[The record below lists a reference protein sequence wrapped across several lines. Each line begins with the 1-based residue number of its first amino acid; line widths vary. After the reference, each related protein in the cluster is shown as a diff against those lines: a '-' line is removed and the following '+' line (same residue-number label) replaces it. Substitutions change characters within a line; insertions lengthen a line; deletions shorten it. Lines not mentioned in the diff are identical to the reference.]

1 MNKKLLSFSSLHL
14 YSYCH
19 WPNRKGRRGG
29 ANLLYSRSNYILF
42 FIKKIMIETQE
53 HILLPLTR
61 NFNSLLVSTPHAHKL
76 QSYLV
81 IWKWC
86 RLFHMWLFLF
96 IFHFTYMANCRFSK
110 TSEQR
115 LLYKQIKLHLNNI
128 SLSEQSLLFVKE
140 QNIYTP
146 SKSILHSSE
155 IHFNVILCASFRYEQ

>member
-1 MNKKLLSFSSLHL
+1 MQIFYTPEVIIFILHKKDHDRNLGTYSSA
-14 YSYCH
+14 SD
-19 WPNRKGRRGG
+19 
-29 ANLLYSRSNYILF
+29 
-42 FIKKIMIETQE
+42 Q
-53 HILLPLTR
+53 
-61 NFNSLLVSTPHAHKL
+61 NFNSLPVSMPHAHKL

-96 IFHFTYMANCRFSK
+96 IFQFTYMASCRFSK
-110 TSEQR
+110 TPEQR

-155 IHFNVILCASFRYEQ
+155 IHFNVILCASFRYE

>member
-1 MNKKLLSFSSLHL
+1 MGMSFLFPFVVKMLTLGPLKK
-14 YSYCH
+14 
-19 WPNRKGRRGG
+19 N
-29 ANLLYSRSNYILF
+29 SNADTDDI
-42 FIKKIMIETQE
+42 
-53 HILLPLTR
+53 
-61 NFNSLLVSTPHAHKL
+61 L

-96 IFHFTYMANCRFSK
+96 IFQFTYMANCRFSK

-146 SKSILHSSE
+146 SKSILHSSK
-155 IHFNVILCASFRYEQ
+155 IHFNVILCASFRYE